1 MSCLS
6 LGLPKSFRTSQG
18 KCLKKPFHI
27 IQAVTS
33 PAVVAYNGA
42 VYVCGG
48 AILEDG
54 DGIDVVQ
61 RFDTQAAADSN
72 DNGNGN
78 GALSPASVGSWTQLA
93 SMLIP
98 RSGSAACVLNGYI
111 YVIGE
116 DWIGENAE

>member
-1 MSCLS
+1 M
-6 LGLPKSFRTSQG
+6 
-18 KCLKKPFHI
+18 
-27 IQAVTS
+27 
-33 PAVVAYNGA
+33 VAYNGA

-61 RFDTQAAADSN
+61 RFDTNAAADNN

-78 GALSPASVGSWTQLA
+78 GGGALSPASVGSWTQLA

-111 YVIGE
+111 YVIGRE
-116 DWIGENAE
+116 